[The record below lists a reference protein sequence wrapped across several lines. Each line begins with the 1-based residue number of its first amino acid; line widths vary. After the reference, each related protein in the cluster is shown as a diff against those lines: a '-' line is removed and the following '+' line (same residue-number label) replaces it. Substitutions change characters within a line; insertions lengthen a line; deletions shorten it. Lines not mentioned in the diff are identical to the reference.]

1 MADEIEEL
9 TAYRDLALSIKA
21 NAKGEKLISKL
32 PEVMDEIVGLG
43 GQRKAVIF
51 TESVRTQKYLANL
64 LGENGYEGQVVM
76 MNGSNNDPEVVRS
89 IRIGWKGIREQRRFQ
104 ALVRRI

>member
-32 PEVMDEIVGLG
+32 PEVMDEIVRLG

-76 MNGSNNDPEVVRS
+76 MNGSNNDPESR
-89 IRIGWKGIREQRRFQ
+89 KD
-104 ALVRRI
+104 L